1 MILGPGPSM
10 APPCAETLFAGASVL
25 LLVYIALMRG
35 DTYKRSNVR
44 VALTTPEWSRRL
56 LR

>member
-44 VALTTPEWSRRL
+44 VALTTPEWSRR
-56 LR
+56 